1 MRIKKRVAFIIP
13 YFGNFQWYH
22 NFFLHT
28 CKYNLDFDF
37 IFITDNPLEVESLS
51 ENIIIKKMTFIEV
64 RNLVAQKLKLDIS
77 LNYPYKICDFRPAY
91 GIIFSDILKSYDF
104 WGHIDEDVILGNLKK
119 FITQKV
125 LEKNDIITL
134 RHDYLVGCCTL
145 YKNERKIN
153 LLFKKSKDY
162 RKVFLNPYNLGFDET
177 NFHFIE
183 FAEGAHYSE
192 VKSEYE
198 SMTHLV
204 KRMSEKNYIKSFFEF
219 CMIEDLPGRIKW
231 HKGKVI
237 YKNKYEAA
245 LYHMIQLKK
254 VFTPKRYLKKI
265 PDTFYISRNKL
276 YY

>member
-1 MRIKKRVAFIIP
+1 M
-13 YFGNFQWYH
+13 
-22 NFFLHT
+22 
-28 CKYNLDFDF
+28 
-37 IFITDNPLEVESLS
+37 
-51 ENIIIKKMTFIEV
+51 
-64 RNLVAQKLKLDIS
+64 
-77 LNYPYKICDFRPAY
+77 
-91 GIIFSDILKSYDF
+91 
-104 WGHIDEDVILGNLKK
+104 
-119 FITQKV
+119 
-125 LEKNDIITL
+125 
-134 RHDYLVGCCTL
+134 
-145 YKNERKIN
+145 
-153 LLFKKSKDY
+153 
-162 RKVFLNPYNLGFDET
+162 FLNPYNLGFDET